1 MLSNILLGINGVMFF
16 APSLL
21 QKVGIQQ
28 ESEILT
34 IVSDVRS

>member
-1 MLSNILLGINGVMFF
+1 MFF

-28 ESEILT
+28 ESDILT
-34 IVSDVRS
+34 IVSDNARFNTVY